1 MRPLSILVKNWQAN
15 KTEAVA
21 AHLALLKPEWVGH
34 LTLVYAS
41 THVIHLLAMIEG
53 AIWKVVLTPSFHGI
67 HVQVIQG
74 TNPETQSR
82 LSRDLALRLNH

>member
-1 MRPLSILVKNWQAN
+1 MRPLSSLVRNWQAK

-21 AHLALLKPEWVGH
+21 AHLALFRPEWVGD
-34 LTLVYAS
+34 LTLVCAS
-41 THVIHLLAMIEG
+41 THAIHLLAMIEG
-53 AIWKVVLTPSFHGI
+53 VIWEVVLTPSFHGI

-74 TNPETQSR
+74 DSPETQSR